1 MRYCCFDPAINNEY
15 TLLQLQQSYPVHR
28 FLLEG
33 TKDGQL
39 WDAAPWLFVI
49 NNDNPYQRLQQ
60 PLISLQHC
68 LFLES
73 PDPPE
78 LLAAHLQAFVYK
90 TIDGKEHFFRIWDA
104 RVMNRYLA
112 NASGEELYRLFGD
125 SLTTIYTAGEPAT
138 TFTCWTLNKQHLP
151 VQQKIKATELFEGQ
165 PAAGELPAADADPL
179 PAETKTEQQQSSR
192 RRFFLD

>member
-15 TLLQLQQSYPVHR
+15 TLLQLQQAYPVHR

-33 TKDGQL
+33 TKDEKL

-49 NNDNPYQRLQQ
+49 NDNPFQRFQQ
-60 PLISLQHC
+60 PLISLNHC

-104 RVMNRYLA
+104 RVMNRYLS
-112 NASGEELYRLFGD
+112 NASGDELFRLFGD
-125 SLTTIYTAGEPAT
+125 SLTSICTAGDNNT
-138 TFTCWTLNKQHLP
+138 SFTCRMLNKQHRT
-151 VQQKIKATELFEGQ
+151 VNKTITAAEFFNGQ
-165 PAAGELPAADADPL
+165 PDQDPEQ
-179 PAETKTEQQQSSR
+179 PTTEPPPQEEQTETTKTPR